1 MTQLDNT
8 SAAYDLAD
16 EWISIIL
23 STNPE
28 LLVEK
33 VRVMKEMGDGQP
45 AQFNFE
51 GITNRAN
58 ALAEFRQQL
67 GNALSAQHFTS
78 LPKGD

>member
-1 MTQLDNT
+1 MTQTDNT
-8 SAAYDLAD
+8 SAAYNLAD

-33 VRVMKEMGDGQP
+33 VQTMQAVGGGQP

-51 GITNRAN
+51 GITHRAK

-67 GNALSAQHFTS
+67 GNALSMHPITS
-78 LPKGD
+78 PHQDD